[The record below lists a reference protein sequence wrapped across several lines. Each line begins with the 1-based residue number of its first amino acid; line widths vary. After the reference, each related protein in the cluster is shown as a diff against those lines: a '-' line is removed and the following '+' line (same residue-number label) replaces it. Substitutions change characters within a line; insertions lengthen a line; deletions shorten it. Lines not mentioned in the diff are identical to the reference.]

1 MEFEQIMQLIREVS
15 NSELTR
21 FCLQEEGFSLSM
33 RKEEQ
38 KKQPILM
45 GELPQRTELQ
55 RDVQGEVTE
64 KAPERESSS
73 LEKAGTPVT
82 SPLVGIFYRS
92 ASPEAEPYVK
102 VGDHV
107 TKGQVLGIVEA
118 MKLMNEIESE
128 FTGKVKEILAEN
140 ESMVEYGQ
148 TLFIIEEEEK

>member
-21 FCLQEEGFSLSM
+21 FCLQEEDFSLSM

-55 RDVQGEVTE
+55 RDVQGEVIE

-82 SPLVGIFYRS
+82 SPLVGTFYRS

-148 TLFIIEEEEK
+148 TLFIIEEEKK

>member
-1 MEFEQIMQLIREVS
+1 MEFEQIVTLIHEVS
-15 NSELTR
+15 ASNLTR

-33 RKEEQ
+33 KTDKQTKAPIYLEKRAEKEERLTAADSFESQ
-38 KKQPILM
+38 
-45 GELPQRTELQ
+45 ELP
-55 RDVQGEVTE
+55 
-64 KAPERESSS
+64 KAEAVETQKSGS
-73 LEKAGTPVT
+73 AVT
-82 SPLVGIFYRS
+82 SPLVGTFYRS
-92 ASPEAEPYVK
+92 ASPESEPYVK

-107 TKGQVLGIVEA
+107 TKGQVLAIVEA

>member
-21 FCLQEEGFSLSM
+21 FCLQEEDFSLSM

-55 RDVQGEVTE
+55 RDVQGEVIE

-82 SPLVGIFYRS
+82 SPLVGTFYRS